1 MHLVVCVK
9 QVPDATEVKVDPV
22 KGTLV
27 RQGVPSIA
35 NPFDLH
41 ALEMALRF
49 KEKYGAKA
57 TVLSMGPGQASEVI
71 KRSISLGADDGI
83 LLCDVAFAGS
93 DTLATSYIL
102 SQAIREIDKKEKV
115 DIVLTGKMAIDGDTA
130 QVGPG
135 IATRLGFSLLTYCLS
150 LESLDLEKNTIRAK
164 RQLEGGCEVLEATL
178 PALLTV
184 AKEAN
189 EVRYAS
195 LPDLIA
201 SIRSD
206 VRVWNK
212 DAFELDVSQC
222 GLKGSPT
229 QVKKIFPPPPKD
241 VTPEIMNAGEV
252 EMDKIAN
259 TIAGAVTKAG
269 IIE

>member
-35 NPFDLH
+35 NPYDMH
-41 ALEMALRF
+41 ALEMALQL
-49 KEKYGAKA
+49 KDEHGAKI
-57 TVLSMGPGQASEVI
+57 TVLSMGPPQATDVI
-71 KRSISLGADDGI
+71 KRSISIGADDGR

-102 SQAIREIDKKEKV
+102 SQAIKEIEKTDPV
-115 DIVLTGKMAIDGDTA
+115 DIVFAGKMAIDGDTA

-135 IATRLGFSLLTYCLS
+135 IATRLGYSLVTYCLGIDGIDTGRS
-150 LESLDLEKNTIRAK
+150 VIKAR
-164 RQLEGGCEVLEATL
+164 RQLEGGCEVVEADL
-178 PALLTV
+178 PVLITV
-184 AKEAN
+184 VKEAN

-195 LPDLIA
+195 LPDLIK

-206 VRVWNK
+206 VTVWNK
-212 DAFELDVSQC
+212 EFFELDIPQC

-241 VTPEIMNAGEV
+241 VTPEIMNTGETGLD
-252 EMDKIAN
+252 EIAN
-259 TIAGAVTKAG
+259 TVAEAVFKAG
-269 IIE
+269 IL

>member
-41 ALEMALRF
+41 ALEMALRLIEEHGG
-49 KEKYGAKA
+49 KV
-57 TVLSMGPGQASEVI
+57 TVISMGPGQASEVI
-71 KRSISLGADDGI
+71 KRSVSLGADGGI

-115 DIVLTGKMAIDGDTA
+115 DIVFTGKMAIDGDTA

-150 LESLDLEKNTIRAK
+150 IESLDAKKNVIRAK
-164 RQLEGGCEVLEATL
+164 RQLEGGCEVVEASL
-178 PALLTV
+178 PALVTV

-195 LPDLIA
+195 LPDLIG

-206 VRVWNK
+206 VTVWNK
-212 DAFELDVSQC
+212 DKFELDVTQC

-229 QVKKIFPPPPKD
+229 QVKKIFPPPPKN
-241 VTPEIMNAGEV
+241 VTPEIMTVGET
-252 EMDKIAN
+252 ELDKIAD
-259 TIAGAVTKAG
+259 TVADAVVKAG
-269 IIE
+269 IAE